1 MTLPASP
8 PPVSVPHPPHP
19 GTTLQAAIALGVAI
33 FCIAAASILIIYAQ
47 TDLGANA
54 ITFNR
59 LGLAAI
65 ACVLYGGSQGFRE
78 DTSEIWP
85 LPSLGWGEMG
95 LLGLAGIT
103 FAGSLSV
110 WNWSMTQTS
119 VANATLLENCLPIFT
134 TLGGWLFLRQRF
146 SRLFLAGMGLA
157 ILGVIAIGLGD
168 LQLVGDQQWG
178 DGAAMLSA
186 LLAAISLLSVEQLR
200 HKLSTLWIM
209 LGTSLVG
216 TLFAFGVMCL
226 TESQWF
232 PQHPPAILAV
242 ISLSLISHCL
252 GQGLLTFSLSHFT
265 SAFVS
270 VILLI
275 VPAIAAILA
284 WMLFGEAL
292 SIPNLL
298 AFTVVLVGIYGAI
311 QAPSVSSNPPNSMI
325 KKEIS

>member
-1 MTLPASP
+1 MTLPASSST
-8 PPVSVPHPPHP
+8 VSVTHPPHP
-19 GTTLQAAIALGVAI
+19 GTTLQAAIALGVAVL
-33 FCIAAASILIIYAQ
+33 CIAAASILIIYAQ
-47 TDLGANA
+47 ADLGANA

-65 ACVLYGGSQGFRE
+65 AFLIYGGSQGLRE
-78 DTSEIWP
+78 DKSEIWP
-85 LPSLGWGEMG
+85 LPSLGLGEMG
-95 LLGLAGIT
+95 LLGLAGMT

-146 SRLFLAGMGLA
+146 SRQFLAGMGLA
-157 ILGVIAIGLGD
+157 ILGVIVIGLGD

-178 DGAAMLSA
+178 DGAAMISA

-216 TLFAFGVMCL
+216 TIFAFGVMFL
-226 TESQWF
+226 TEPQWF
-232 PQHPPAILAV
+232 PRQPSAIFAV
-242 ISLSLISHCL
+242 ISLALISHCL

-284 WMLFGEAL
+284 WILFGEAL
-292 SIPNLL
+292 SVPNLL
-298 AFTVVLVGIYGAI
+298 AFAVVLLGIYGAI
-311 QAPSVSSNPPNSMI
+311 QAPPVPSDTPHPAI
-325 KKEIS
+325 AIR